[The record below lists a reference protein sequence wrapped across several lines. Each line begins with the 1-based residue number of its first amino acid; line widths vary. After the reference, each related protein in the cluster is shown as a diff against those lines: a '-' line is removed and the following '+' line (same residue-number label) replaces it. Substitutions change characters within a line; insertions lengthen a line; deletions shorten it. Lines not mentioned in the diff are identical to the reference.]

1 MPEHIFISHA
11 SVNDAFVQKL
21 REALE
26 SHDFEVW
33 VDSRGLSGGDHLNPV
48 LIEKIKTAKHFVA
61 LLSIEAL
68 SSRWVQKELKLAQ
81 AVAKE
86 RAAEGYKVIS
96 LIMPGVPKGL
106 LTPFFPEEPFHIFVT
121 EGSRGPD
128 LNATMPDLL
137 AALGK
142 ELPND
147 WQRDTVIEVE
157 PVEELLLELSDPCIV
172 EQDGVRR
179 AGATAELTYIPAD
192 KSREIKSRR
201 YKFTAPLGPVELE
214 DIRWYI
220 ERYFQW
226 PTGVFKDIARKTE
239 QKLPEWGELL
249 FAAAM
254 GGESAREPLG
264 AWRRAGRDGTGSLR
278 FSVQVDAE
286 PIEGTAA
293 EAAAL
298 FREAASDLLSLPW
311 EILHD
316 GTGYLS
322 QGANGVRVRRRLPNF
337 KPTQTVGA
345 DLPIRVLLLS
355 PRPEVDG
362 EGKAVGYLDHR
373 SSALPL
379 VQAVENLGEALV
391 KVDILHPPTFAAMK
405 AKLKKARAEGDP
417 YEVVH
422 FDGHGVYDRR
432 VGLGALCFEDAADAN
447 KLGQRRLALVHAT
460 ELAAEMREYGVPLM
474 YLDACQT
481 AQSSAD
487 SKASVAAKLL
497 EEGVASVVAMSHS
510 VLVETARRFVEAFYT
525 GLARGQRVGDAM
537 LAGQMALYDDTNR
550 GKVMGAGALRLQD
563 WFVPVLYQDKD
574 DPQLFG
580 VKVGEA
586 AARLGAER
594 RQKQYGALPEPP
606 EHSFVGRSRTLLKL
620 ERLLEQTAEQQN
632 KGGYAVIR
640 GSGGMGKTA
649 LAVELARWLVQS
661 GRFGRAAFVSVEPQN
676 VQNVQGVLDAI
687 GRQLLPKYAAAEYGN
702 NDAALQPVERAL
714 RDFPTVIVLD
724 NMESVLPD
732 SEGNNPAGVADVT
745 ELLALCGR
753 LLQADSRCRLI
764 FTSRERLPAPFD
776 RARNTVELGRL
787 SEPEAIQ
794 LVERVMA
801 QHGWE
806 PPADDSAMTAEEVS
820 ELVETVNCHPRALVL
835 LAREVANGVRAT
847 TQNVAGLMAKLE
859 AQNKG
864 DRENS
869 LYASVEMSLRQLP
882 EAMREPVKRLA
893 VVHGGANI
901 FVLMQVM
908 GLEQDDASAV
918 AASLINVGMA
928 EAQEYS
934 YLRLDPAL
942 PAYLKLEQPPEQLAA
957 LEETWAAAM
966 GQLVNFLYKQR
977 FKDSKLAQCLG
988 VLDLPNLVALLDW
1001 LGERLRADSA
1011 MAEQVADMAGKIEQL
1026 LALLGWPQ
1034 ALARA
1039 VALRERAAEA
1049 IPAWGAA
1056 RFNNE
1061 RLLIERLMGQ
1071 GQLPVAY
1078 EKAQALLAQAQA
1090 AGIEAYAGGDY
1101 NLAMAHWLLGEVLQ
1115 EGGQAEPAL
1124 GLFLEAQ
1131 QLFEALGERRA
1142 HMAAVKLSRQ
1152 ADCLVDLGQLDAA
1165 AEMYAQSV
1173 QRSEKLEDF
1182 RQVAAVKGRLA
1193 TVLRMQGKYE
1203 EAIASLLSARTLF
1216 EQQNEPASVATIW
1229 HQLGIVY
1236 QKAGQ
1241 YDPAEAAYRQS
1252 LEIEAR
1258 RGDLTRQASSLN
1270 QLGNLYDDCLNRPE
1284 EAVTFY
1290 RQAVDIA
1297 VAQRD
1302 LKSEGLRR
1310 SNTADTLC
1318 KLGRYD
1324 EARTEILR
1332 AIECNQAFGH
1342 VAEPWKTFNIL
1353 REIET
1358 ATGNPAVARAAWQQA
1373 RDAYL
1378 AYRQQGGYAQANGG
1392 KLADGVWAMVQQGE
1406 AEAARQELGEI
1417 VENAEMPEW
1426 VKLFVPKLLAVLNGS
1441 RDPALAEDSELH
1453 YSDAAEVRFLM
1464 ARLSSL

>member
-1 MPEHIFISHA
+1 MSEHLFISHA
-11 SVNDAFVQKL
+11 SVNDAFVRKL
-21 REALE
+21 RELLE
-26 SHDFEVW
+26 RHGQLPW
-33 VDSRGLSGGDHLNPV
+33 VDSRQLTGGDALAAK
-48 LIEKIKTAKHFVA
+48 IEESVRTARHFVA
-61 LLSIEAL
+61 VLSVEAIG
-68 SSRWVQKELKLAQ
+68 SEWVQREVGWARD
-81 AVAKE
+81 VARQ
-86 RAAEGYKVIS
+86 RAGYKVIPVV
-96 LIMPGVPKGL
+96 LPGVQPGL
-106 LTPFFPEEPFHIFVT
+106 LRLLFPDEPLYIFV
-121 EGSRGPD
+121 EDGPTGLD
-128 LNATMPDLL
+128 DAMPKIF
-137 AALGK
+137 AALG
-142 ELPND
+142 EQLPED
-147 WQRDTVIEVE
+147 WAGSEPVAVE

-172 EQDGVRR
+172 EQDGIRR
-179 AGATAELTYIPAD
+179 AEATAELTYIPAD
-192 KSREIKSRR
+192 NSREIKSRR
-201 YKFTAPLGPVELE
+201 YTFTSPLGPVELE

-226 PTGVFKDIARKTE
+226 PTGVFKDRAQKTE
-239 QKLPEWGELL
+239 RKLPEWGKAL

-254 GGESAREPLG
+254 GGESAREPLA
-264 AWRRAGRDGTGSLR
+264 AWRRSGSGGAGSRR

-316 GTGYLS
+316 GDGYLS

-337 KPTQTVGA
+337 KPTQTVEA

-355 PRPEVDG
+355 PRPEVDD
-362 EGKAVGYLDHR
+362 EGNPVGYLDHR

-379 VQAVENLGEALV
+379 VQAVETLGEALV
-391 KVDILHPPTFAAMK
+391 KVDILHPATFAAMK
-405 AKLKKARAEGDP
+405 AALKQARAEGDP
-417 YEVVH
+417 YEIVH

-432 VGLGALCFEDAADAN
+432 LGLGALCFEDAADAH
-447 KLGQRRLALVHAT
+447 KLGQRRLGLVYAN

-487 SKASVAAKLL
+487 PKASVAAKLL

-525 GLARGQRVGDAM
+525 GLAQGQRVGDAM
-537 LAGQMALYDDTNR
+537 LAGQMALYDDTYR

-586 AARLGAER
+586 AARLGAQR

-606 EHSFVGRSRTLLKL
+606 EHRFVGRSRMLLRL
-620 ERLLEQTAEQQN
+620 ERLLAQTAEPQN
-632 KGGYAVIR
+632 QGGYGVIR

-661 GRFGRAAFVSVEPQN
+661 GRFGQAAFVSVEPQN

-687 GRQLLPKYAAAEYGN
+687 GRQLLPTYAAAQYSD

-714 RDFPTVIVLD
+714 RDFSTVIVLD
-724 NMESVLPD
+724 NMESVLAD
-732 SEGNNPAGVADVT
+732 IDGNNPAGVADVT

-753 LLQADSRCRLI
+753 LLRADSRCRLI

-776 RARNTVELGRL
+776 RVRNTVELGRL
-787 SEPEAIQ
+787 SEREAIQ
-794 LVERVMA
+794 LVEQVMA

-806 PPADDSAMTAEEVS
+806 PPMDDSAMTAAEVS

-847 TQNVAGLMAKLE
+847 TQNAAKLMAKLE

-869 LYASVEMSLRQLP
+869 LYASVELSLRRLP
-882 EAMREPVKRLA
+882 EAMREQVERLA
-893 VVHGGANI
+893 VFHGGGHWQNMAN
-901 FVLMQVM
+901 VM

-928 EAQEYS
+928 EAQEYG

-942 PAYLKLEQPPEQLAA
+942 PAYLKLGQPPEQLAA
-957 LEETWAAAM
+957 LAETWAAVM
-966 GQLVNFLYKQR
+966 GQLVSFLYEQLS
-977 FKDSKLAQCLG
+977 KDSTMALRLT
-988 VLDLPNLVALLDW
+988 LLELPNLMALLDW
-1001 LGERLRADSA
+1001 LGERLQTDSA
-1011 MAEQVADMAGKIEQL
+1011 MAEQVADTAGSIEQL
-1026 LALLGWPQ
+1026 LAPLGRPQ
-1034 ALARA
+1034 ALKRA

-1049 IPAWGAA
+1049 IPAWGNA
-1056 RFNNE
+1056 RFENE

-1071 GQLPVAY
+1071 GQLPVAA

-1090 AGIEAYAGGDY
+1090 AGTDAFEGADKG
-1101 NLAMAHWLLGEVLQ
+1101 LAIAHTLLGQVLKK
-1115 EGGQAEPAL
+1115 GGQAELAL
-1124 GLFLEAQ
+1124 GLFVEAQ
-1131 QLFEALGERRA
+1131 RLFEALGESGER
-1142 HMAAVKLSRQ
+1142 MAAVTLTSQ
-1152 ADCLVDLGQLDAA
+1152 ADCLAALGQLNAA
-1165 AEMYAQSV
+1165 AE
-1173 QRSEKLEDF
+1173 
-1182 RQVAAVKGRLA
+1182 
-1193 TVLRMQGKYE
+1193 KYE
-1203 EAIASLLSARTLF
+1203 EAIALDEKRESFRDVAVDKGQLATVLMMQGKHEEAIASLQSARTLF
-1216 EQQNEPASVATIW
+1216 EQQNEPAMVATAW

-1236 QKAGQ
+1236 QAAAQ
-1241 YDPAEAAYRQS
+1241 YDPAETAYRQS
-1252 LEIEAR
+1252 LEIETQ
-1258 RGDLTRQASSLN
+1258 RGDLSGQANSLI
-1270 QLGNLYDDCLNRPE
+1270 QLGGLYNYVLNRPE

-1290 RQAVDIA
+1290 RQAAEKYV
-1297 VAQRD
+1297 QQQD
-1302 LKSEGLRR
+1302 LRHEGLAR
-1310 SNTADTLC
+1310 NNIADALC
-1318 KLGRYD
+1318 KLGLYD

-1332 AIECNQAFGH
+1332 AIACKQAFGH
-1342 VAEPWKTFNIL
+1342 VAEPWKTFDIL
-1353 REIET
+1353 QDIET
-1358 ATGNPAVARAAWQQA
+1358 ATGNAAAARAAWQQA

-1378 AYRQQGGYAQANGG
+1378 AYRQQGGYAQQPGG
-1392 KLADGVWAMVQQGE
+1392 KLADWVWAMVQQGE

-1417 VENAEMPEW
+1417 VENVEMPEW
-1426 VKLFVPKLLAVLNGS
+1426 LKRFVPKLLAVLNGS
-1441 RDPALAEDSELH
+1441 RDPALAEDGELD
-1453 YSDAAEVRFLM
+1453 YEKSAEVLFFI
-1464 ARLSSL
+1464 ARLSSLG